1 MACSTRAAPSTFNLY
16 YPPALLKDA
25 WYRSTSTSSCH
36 ERREEPCESRCRR
49 NCQGAKE
56 AQKCQMPKMRNEE
69 RRKEQRENERANFAS
84 SAMNGMEGANE
95 SRIKN
100 TEDGRSQSIRFDP
113 ESPLRF
119 APVAPRSPCWLP
131 AAWSSAAA
139 AGPPPAAGA
148 AAAAAAAAGLG
159 WC

>member
-25 WYRSTSTSSCH
+25 WYRSDVH
-36 ERREEPCESRCRR
+36 LELPREEPCESRCRR

-139 AGPPPAAGA
+139 AGPPAGA
-148 AAAAAAAAGLG
+148 AAAAAAAVLG

>member
-1 MACSTRAAPSTFNLY
+1 MACSTRAAPSTFNLYYPCY

-69 RRKEQRENERANFAS
+69 RRKEQRENERAKFAS

-100 TEDGRSQSIRFDP
+100 TEGVSRFDP

-119 APVAPRSPCWLP
+119 APAVAPRSPCWLA

-139 AGPPPAAGA
+139 AGAG
-148 AAAAAAAAGLG
+148 AAAGLG